1 MMDRSDIT
9 GIWAFDMMN
18 VVKPTFIT
26 DPIHVAASNLCADH
40 PRVIGIS
47 PRLTWSKLQPEE
59 DRFDWAYTDRVFEIA
74 EMHEKQVFL
83 AVIGGANIKMS
94 PDWLRAKVG
103 HCFMRESGNAWGD
116 VTWIPYLN
124 DPTFQLYWNN
134 LIRAV
139 GDRYRD
145 HHCLRMVR
153 MSSGI
158 GQELY
163 YIKNMSAEE
172 FAVFAPRG
180 FDICQDAFQ
189 NSWAMTMRA
198 YRDAFPY
205 QFLTLDLAEPFKL
218 PGINN
223 LPIYSA
229 VVNRA
234 QALFGS
240 RLCVQQDGLSER
252 DMPASTVTYPMRRFM
267 LDDCQANVLGFQTLV
282 PPPWETKIAAPEF
295 ARFTDLRKTIDVGLT
310 FPIRYLELFVDTL
323 KNPANDEHVAY
334 LQNQLFLRV

>member
-1 MMDRSDIT
+1 MQAASDIT

-18 VVKPTFIT
+18 VVKPKFIT
-26 DPIHVAASNLCADH
+26 DPLHVAASSLCADH

-47 PRLTWSKLQPEE
+47 PRLTWAKIQPEE
-59 DRFDWAYTDRVFEIA
+59 DRFDWAYIDRVLEIA
-74 EMHEKQVFL
+74 EWYDKKVFL
-83 AVIGGANIKMS
+83 GVIGGANAKMS
-94 PDWLRAKVG
+94 PDWLKLQVD
-103 HCFMRESGNAWGD
+103 HCFAKESGNAWGD
-116 VTWIPYLN
+116 AVWIPYLN
-124 DPTFQLYWNN
+124 DPTFQLHWNR
-134 LIRAV
+134 LIWAI
-139 GDRYRD
+139 GDRYRN
-145 HHCLRMVR
+145 HPCLQMVR

-163 YIKNMSAEE
+163 YVKNMTAEE
-172 FAVFAPRG
+172 FAAFAPRG
-180 FDICQDAFQ
+180 FDVCQDAFQ
-189 NSWAMTMRA
+189 NSWAMTMRT

-252 DMPASTVTYPMRRFM
+252 DQPASSVSYPMRRFM
-267 LDDCQANVLGFQTLV
+267 LDDCSSNAIGFQTLV
-282 PPPWETKIAAPEF
+282 PPPWETNIAAPEF

-323 KNPANDEHVAY
+323 RYPANDEHVAF
-334 LQNQLFLRV
+334 LQNQLSLRV